1 MKHLLIALVLLLFS
15 SATSGQSNCATAI
28 PFVDG
33 DCNFFPPPN
42 GLTQLQRCYSFIAPD
57 SVDFNTATFIQ
68 SGSLCSPLTYTL
80 YDSNCNPLSTNVTGN
95 FSNLDSLSV
104 YIVCFSRSCT
114 VGELVGICSSEDF
127 VLPVEMM
134 YFSGESTE
142 NGIELRWA
150 TASEL
155 NNAGFLLERSTD
167 LSNWLNIG
175 FVQGVGNSQQINR
188 YLFQDN
194 KPITGVNYYRIK
206 QFDNDGEFETLQIIA
221 IVWNTD
227 VKTNPF
233 RSFNILG
240 QRVAP

>member
-1 MKHLLIALVLLLFS
+1 MKQILIALVLLLSS
-15 SATSGQSNCATAI
+15 SATSGQSSCATAI

-42 GLTQLQRCYSFIAPD
+42 GLTQLQRCYRFIAPD
-57 SVDFNTATFIQ
+57 SVDFNAATFIQ
-68 SGSLCSPLTYTL
+68 SGSICSPLTYTL
-80 YDSNCNPLSTNVTGN
+80 YDLNCNPLSTNATGN
-95 FSNLDSLSV
+95 FGNLDSLSV
-104 YIVCFSRSCT
+104 YTVCFSRSCT
-114 VGELVGICSSEDF
+114 VGVLVGICSSEDF
-127 VLPVEMM
+127 VLPVEMI
-134 YFSGESTE
+134 YFTGESTV

-194 KPITGVNYYRIK
+194 KPITGVNYYRIR
-206 QFDNDGEFETLQIIA
+206 QFDYDGEFETLQIIA
-221 IVWNTD
+221 IVWNTNI
-227 VKTNPF
+227 KTNPF